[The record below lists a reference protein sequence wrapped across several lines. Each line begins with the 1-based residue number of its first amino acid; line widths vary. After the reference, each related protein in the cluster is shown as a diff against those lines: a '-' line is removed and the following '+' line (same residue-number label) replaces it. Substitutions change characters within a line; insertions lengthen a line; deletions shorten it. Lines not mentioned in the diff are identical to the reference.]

1 MGVQMQITGSP
12 CIHPPSAP
20 NLLFFDQLRD
30 HTGKKRR
37 YWLVLKEIIRA
48 APCFFLRVLAWY

>member
-1 MGVQMQITGSP
+1 MQASWKLM
-12 CIHPPSAP
+12 
-20 NLLFFDQLRD
+20 LLLLLAAGQLRD

-48 APCFFLRVLAWY
+48 VPCFFLRVLAWH